1 MTLNGKSTSVV
12 AWVLRVALIIALPVI
27 TLGMGCNVELV
38 PEPEPPDGPPPLSE
52 QPQRS
57 LPAVARAGDDLEITV
72 TFVSPDDGFHAVGLT
87 ELAPADWSVT
97 VDLTWTDPPA
107 TLAHTPGPQ
116 TTTYIWEGPYAAGQQ
131 FTAVYRVKVPAN
143 AQPGTYNFDGSLRY
157 YIEPHPAPPY
167 EKETSGNTTVTVS
180 S

>member
-1 MTLNGKSTSVV
+1 MTLNGKSTSLG
-12 AWVLRVALIIALPVI
+12 AWALRIALIGALLAVPV
-27 TLGMGCNVELV
+27 GMGCTAELV

-52 QPQRS
+52 QPERS
-57 LPAVARAGDDLEITV
+57 LPALAKAGDELEIAV
-72 TFVSPDDGFHAVGLT
+72 TFVSLDDGFHAIGLT

-97 VDLTWTDPPA
+97 VNPTWTDPPA

-116 TTTYIWEGPYAAGQQ
+116 TATYIWEGPYAAGQQ

-143 AQPGTYNFDGSLRY
+143 AQPGTYSFDGSLRY

-167 EKETSGNTTVTVS
+167 EKETSGDTTVTVS